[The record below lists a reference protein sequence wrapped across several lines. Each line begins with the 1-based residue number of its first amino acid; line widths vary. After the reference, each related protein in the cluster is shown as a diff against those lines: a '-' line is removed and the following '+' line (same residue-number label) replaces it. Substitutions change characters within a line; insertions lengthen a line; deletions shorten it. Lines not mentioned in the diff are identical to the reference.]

1 MDAEQ
6 ASGAL
11 DRGAAVPRHTLGT
24 EASHRPPLTKGPQ
37 NSLADTQGL
46 YGAECVAGLSLSDPG
61 PAEPSRASTPTA
73 ASARLRAASRAR
85 RRAVHSRTRRGLWR
99 LRRGAPHRRSRAL
112 SSVRRRGLCPVPA
125 ATGHKTLWGAVGGLS
140 PSSPGLRAPSRSPA
154 TPLDEEGPE
163 EGPSAMHLLR
173 DQGHAPPRRV
183 RPARRSPSPSSPV
196 RGRPCGARAR
206 ACRGPA
212 ETLPA
217 GKEAAAQAALHGRRG
232 PEARPGRRRGAATR
246 GGTATTGHGDSGPG
260 LALAGQVGEAGPDR
274 RGISRASREHAC
286 GREAE
291 PGHRSAWR
299 RTGPRLPL
307 HGTSPV

>member
-125 ATGHKTLWGAVGGLS
+125 ATGHSTLWGAVGGLS

-183 RPARRSPSPSSPV
+183 RPARRSPSPVLARAGSSV
-196 RGRPCGARAR
+196 RGTVNAGSSVRGTGEGVPRP
-206 ACRGPA
+206 
-212 ETLPA
+212 
-217 GKEAAAQAALHGRRG
+217 RRDASSG
-232 PEARPGRRRGAATR
+232 Q
-246 GGTATTGHGDSGPG
+246 GG
-260 LALAGQVGEAGPDR
+260 
-274 RGISRASREHAC
+274 
-286 GREAE
+286 
-291 PGHRSAWR
+291 R
-299 RTGPRLPL
+299 RTGGFTRETGP
-307 HGTSPV
+307 

>member
-1 MDAEQ
+1 MPRHPQPPRRGSGPRAEPDGEPCTP
-6 ASGAL
+6 APGEACGGSAEARHTDG
-11 DRGAAVPRHTLGT
+11 AVPSLQSVVAACARFRPRPGT
-24 EASHRPPLTKGPQ
+24 APFGGPSEASRRLAQAYGPQ
-37 NSLADTQGL
+37 
-46 YGAECVAGLSLSDPG
+46 
-61 PAEPSRASTPTA
+61 A
-73 ASARLRAASRAR
+73 AAPR
-85 RRAVHSRTRRGLWR
+85 RRWTRRGP
-99 LRRGAPHRRSRAL
+99 RRGPRPCTSCVIKATHLPAVSAPH
-112 SSVRRRGLCPVPA
+112 A
-125 ATGHKTLWGAVGGLS
+125 A
-140 PSSPGLRAPSRSPA
+140 APR
-154 TPLDEEGPE
+154 
-163 EGPSAMHLLR
+163 
-173 DQGHAPPRRV
+173 
-183 RPARRSPSPSSPV
+183 PSSPV
-196 RGRPCGARAR
+196 RGRPCGARSMRGRPCGARAR

-217 GKEAAAQAALHGRRG
+217 GKEAAAQAALHERRG

-260 LALAGQVGEAGPDR
+260 LAPAGQGGEAGPDR